1 MDVDVADQNDNQS
14 LTASD
19 RGGAAKSVEGWVLIA
34 TNIHEEAQEEDVYD
48 MFADYG
54 DLTYIQVP
62 LDRRTGYVKGYAVL
76 EYSLES
82 EAKKAIDAMNGKN
95 FFGRKIKVDWA
106 FRREPIG
113 SHVAEH

>member
-1 MDVDVADQNDNQS
+1 MDVDVAHQNENQS

-19 RGGAAKSVEGWVLIA
+19 RGTAAKSVEGWVLIA
-34 TNIHEEAQEEDVYD
+34 TNIHEEAQEEDLYD
-48 MFADYG
+48 IFADYG
-54 DLTYIQVP
+54 DVTYIQVP

-82 EAKKAIDAMNGKN
+82 EAKKAIDALNGSD

-106 FRREPIG
+106 FRKEPIG
-113 SHVAEH
+113 NHVSDQ